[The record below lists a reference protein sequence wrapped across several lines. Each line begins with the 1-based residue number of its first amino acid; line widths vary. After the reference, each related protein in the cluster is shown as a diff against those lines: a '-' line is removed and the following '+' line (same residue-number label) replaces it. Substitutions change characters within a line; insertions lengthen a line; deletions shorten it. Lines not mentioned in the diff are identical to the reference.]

1 MINAAA
7 SALYSAQIT
16 FLWETGKA
24 AKGKFWS
31 FEGPALM
38 RTAVSIYLTLAEL
51 EKKGFLTLTVPRSRP
66 TISPSFKPNKS
77 KSKFHR
83 AHPPCRALKACT
95 PRFPQPHL
103 PEKSPL
109 PGARRIG
116 IPGKRKRLAS
126 RKSHRLL

>member
-1 MINAAA
+1 LKGIKNDDQRRDMINAAA

-51 EKKGFLTLTVPRSRP
+51 EKKGFLTLTVPQD
-66 TISPSFKPNKS
+66 
-77 KSKFHR
+77 
-83 AHPPCRALKACT
+83 L
-95 PRFPQPHL
+95 
-103 PEKSPL
+103 
-109 PGARRIG
+109 
-116 IPGKRKRLAS
+116 LAANNLAVFQTEQI
-126 RKSHRLL
+126 KK